1 MPQTRRRSRK
11 GTQRIGPLKKGR
23 LTKFGYTHV
32 KELSERERHGALR
45 KAVNSLGSLT
55 VWKMVNVLYVYN
67 KKHAATGALFKSD
80 RDWIE
85 KTFGI

>member
-1 MPQTRRRSRK
+1 MPQTRRRSRR
-11 GTQRIGPLKKGR
+11 GTRRIGPLKKGR
-23 LTKFGYTHV
+23 LTKFGYVHV
-32 KELSERERHGALR
+32 KELSQKERHAALR

-67 KKHAATGALFKSD
+67 KRHGAVGTLFKSD

-85 KTFGI
+85 RTFGI

>member
-1 MPQTRRRSRK
+1 
-11 GTQRIGPLKKGR
+11 
-23 LTKFGYTHV
+23 
-32 KELSERERHGALR
+32 
-45 KAVNSLGSLT
+45 
-55 VWKMVNVLYVYN
+55 VNVLYVYN